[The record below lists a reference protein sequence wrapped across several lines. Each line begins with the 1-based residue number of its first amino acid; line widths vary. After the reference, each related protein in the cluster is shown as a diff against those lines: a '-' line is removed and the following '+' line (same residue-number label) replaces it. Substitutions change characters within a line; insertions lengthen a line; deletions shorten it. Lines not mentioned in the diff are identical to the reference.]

1 MQVMGN
7 SRGRA
12 VYEARISEDFRRPQT
27 DQQMDTLI
35 RAKYEKKKYIAL
47 EWQPTKP
54 PDFPHGW

>member
-1 MQVMGN
+1 MGN